1 MDSQIHKSI
10 LLLIM
15 KIINKELS
23 LSSQIVNRFE
33 NISVLDDYCFAILNI
48 QIITLPIINFFK
60 EIYGTE
66 MNSCIRIN

>member
-48 QIITLPIINFFK
+48 QIIILSLLQIFSKKFTESKWIA
-60 EIYGTE
+60 IYE
-66 MNSCIRIN
+66 

>member
-23 LSSQIVNRFE
+23 LSSQIINRFE

-48 QIITLPIINFFK
+48 QIIILSLLQIFSKKF
-60 EIYGTE
+60 TE
-66 MNSCIRIN
+66 SKWIAVYE

>member
-23 LSSQIVNRFE
+23 LSSQIINRFE
-33 NISVLDDYCFAILNI
+33 NISVLDDYHFAILNI
-48 QIITLPIINFFK
+48 QIITLPLLQIFSKKF
-60 EIYGTE
+60 TE
-66 MNSCIRIN
+66 SKWIAVYE